1 MNIWKIWLGG
11 NPIPEGFKKYTDT
24 WNKISGGEIITVT
37 DDNLHEYID
46 NLPHIENIQ
55 VRNHLVRY
63 TLLFMHG
70 GIYLDLDVEVIRD
83 GDLWHSPN
91 THFGYESEN
100 WVNNHVMISGERYV
114 DLFQTFALNTYAI
127 SHVRNMA
134 EVELETGP
142 RLVTNT
148 LNMLGE
154 EWCKVN
160 NIFTHPESVFS
171 GHRWYETFT
180 SEEIRPETLSVH
192 HYLHS
197 WGKYSKV

>member
-1 MNIWKIWLGG
+1 MKIWKIWLGG

-37 DDNLHEYID
+37 DDNLHEFVTDI
-46 NLPHIENIQ
+46 PHIENIQ

-63 TLLFMHG
+63 LLLYNYG

-83 GDLWHSPN
+83 GELWHSPHI
-91 THFGYESEN
+91 HFGYESES
-100 WVNNHVMISGERYV
+100 WVNNHVMITGKQ
-114 DLFQTFALNTYAI
+114 DNLLFQTFALNTIAI
-127 SHVRNMA
+127 SQVRSLQ

-148 LNMLGE
+148 LHTIGE
-154 EWCKVN
+154 IKCKVN

-171 GHRWYETFT
+171 GHRWYETYKP
-180 SEEIRPETLSVH
+180 EEIRPETLSVH

-197 WGKYSKV
+197 WGKNPKV